1 MKTRT
6 TIYAEEGMVL
16 TDGKH
21 FGRIVHLEVGANA
34 SAWYEITEARYEE
47 LMKAEQEKSKVLG
60 G

>member
-34 SAWYEITEARYEE
+34 SAWYEITEKEYSEIQSRDISEE
-47 LMKAEQEKSKVLG
+47 I
-60 G
+60 